1 MGPESPRASRG
12 TRVERGGRIAAA
24 ARIVARALCA
34 APGRTGRGRGREA
47 GLTAW
52 IGAESRVES
61 WTPLSIVVFVNPR
74 SRANRRDPRLADRF
88 AQTLGAAGRVIAPVS
103 LDDLAAQAQQLAAL
117 PPDVIGIH
125 GGDGTLHRTVH
136 ALIQAFGAAGDRPLP
151 PIAILAGGTM
161 NVVARSLR
169 LATKA
174 ERVLGNLVKN
184 ANAGRAPETIVR
196 RCLRVGGSFGFVF
209 GNGLMANFLEEYYKR
224 GGYGAG
230 RAIWIL
236 TRTLLS
242 ALVWGGYARRI
253 FRRFRGRV
261 LVEGEALP
269 WKALTGVCAA
279 TVREVGLGFK
289 LNHRADEDP
298 DRFSV
303 LAIHAGPVTLA
314 QDLVPVHR
322 GMGVNPRRAWSAIAS
337 RLLIEPDDPEIS
349 YTIDGDLYRTSGP
362 LEVALGPPIQFVK
375 SS

>member
-1 MGPESPRASRG
+1 
-12 TRVERGGRIAAA
+12 
-24 ARIVARALCA
+24 
-34 APGRTGRGRGREA
+34 
-47 GLTAW
+47 
-52 IGAESRVES
+52 
-61 WTPLSIVVFVNPR
+61 LSIVVFVNPR

-88 AQTLGAAGRVIAPVS
+88 AQTLGDAGRDIAPVS
-103 LDDLAAQAQQLAAL
+103 LEDLSEQARRLAAT
-117 PPDVIGIH
+117 PPAVIGIH
-125 GGDGTLHRTVH
+125 GGDGTLHRTVA
-136 ALIQAFGAAGDRPLP
+136 ALIHAFKAAGNSALP

-161 NVVARSLR
+161 NVVARSLNIRAKPER
-169 LATKA
+169 LLVT
-174 ERVLGNLVKN
+174 LVKG
-184 ANAGRAPETIVR
+184 ARTGQQPDIIVR
-196 RCLRVGGSFGFVF
+196 RCLRVGESFGFVF
-209 GNGLMANFLEEYYKR
+209 GNGLMANFLEEYYAK

-242 ALVWGGYARRI
+242 ALVRGQYARRI

-322 GMGVNPRRAWSAIAS
+322 GLGVDPRRAWSAVAS
-337 RLLIEPDDPEIS
+337 RLIIEPEETEIA
-349 YTIDGDLYRTSGP
+349 YTIDGDLYRAAGP
-362 LEVALGPPIQFVK
+362 LELGLGPALRFVK
-375 SS
+375 G

>member
-1 MGPESPRASRG
+1 M
-12 TRVERGGRIAAA
+12 
-24 ARIVARALCA
+24 
-34 APGRTGRGRGREA
+34 
-47 GLTAW
+47 
-52 IGAESRVES
+52 
-61 WTPLSIVVFVNPR
+61 VFVNPR
-74 SRANRRDPRLADRF
+74 SRANRRDPGLASRF
-88 AQTLGAAGRVIAPVS
+88 ARTLGDAGRVIAPLS
-103 LDDLAAQAQQLAAL
+103 LDDLTVQAQELARN

-125 GGDGTLHRTVH
+125 GGDGTLHRTVA
-136 ALIQAFGAAGDRPLP
+136 ALIQAFGTSPGRPLP

-161 NVVARSLR
+161 NVVARSLGIR
-169 LATKA
+169 AKPERFLA
-174 ERVLGNLVKN
+174 GLVKGEK
-184 ANAGRAPETIVR
+184 AGHPPDVLTK

-209 GNGLMANFLEEYYKR
+209 GNGLMANFLEEYYAK

-253 FRRFRGRV
+253 FRRYRGRV
-261 LVEGEALP
+261 LVEGQALP
-269 WKALTGVCAA
+269 WHALTGVCAA

-322 GMGVNPRRAWSAIAS
+322 GLGVNPRRAWSAVAS
-337 RLLIEPDDPEIS
+337 RLVIEPEETEIS
-349 YTIDGDLYRTSGP
+349 YTIDGDLYRASGP
-362 LEVALGPPIQFVK
+362 LEIGLGPPIRFVK
-375 SS
+375 A

>member
-1 MGPESPRASRG
+1 
-12 TRVERGGRIAAA
+12 
-24 ARIVARALCA
+24 
-34 APGRTGRGRGREA
+34 
-47 GLTAW
+47 
-52 IGAESRVES
+52 
-61 WTPLSIVVFVNPR
+61 VVFVNPR

-88 AQTLGAAGRVIAPVS
+88 ARTLGDSGRVIAPGS
-103 LDDLAAQAQQLAAL
+103 LEDLMVRAKELAQH

-125 GGDGTLHRTVH
+125 GGDGTLHRTVA
-136 ALIQAFGAAGDRPLP
+136 ALIQAFGSAGDRPLP

-161 NVVARSLR
+161 NVVARSLGIRAKPER
-169 LATKA
+169 LLA
-174 ERVLGNLVKN
+174 GLVKGK
-184 ANAGRAPETIVR
+184 AAGQAPELIVR
-196 RCLRVGGSFGFVF
+196 RCLKVGGTFGFVF
-209 GNGLMANFLEEYYKR
+209 GNGLMANFLEEYYAK
-224 GGYGAG
+224 GGYGAS
-230 RAIWIL
+230 RAVWIL

-261 LVEGEALP
+261 TVEGQALP

-322 GMGVNPRRAWSAIAS
+322 GLGVNPRRAWSAVAS
-337 RLLIEPDDPEIS
+337 TLVIEPEEAEIS
-349 YTIDGDLYRTSGP
+349 YTIDGDLYRANAP
-362 LEVALGPPIQFVK
+362 IEVALGPALRFVK
-375 SS
+375 G